1 MCACVGIMEGG
12 CEAVV
17 CLEAVKGGGSWRG
30 QVQVYTDNSV
40 LNVEVSV
47 SGDQQLSAARPG
59 LGQVVVSS
67 KAVEFSATP
76 VGGTGTAS
84 LGLTNPTVC
93 TNVTRTGM
101 YIVCILGSG
110 ESDPVAGHRGAV
122 VLLLVSECG
131 AAEPRADGHGGP
143 QLPPGRCWPPLRRR
157 VRVQPR
163 GARRPGDPRHRG
175 PGP

>member
-1 MCACVGIMEGG
+1 MEGG

-17 CLEAVKGGGSWRG
+17 CLEAVKDGGSWRG

-47 SGDQQLSAARPG
+47 TGDQQLSAARPG

-93 TNVTRTGM
+93 TNVTRSGM
-101 YIVCILGSG
+101 YIECILYIGF
-110 ESDPVAGHRGAV
+110 
-122 VLLLVSECG
+122 
-131 AAEPRADGHGGP
+131 
-143 QLPPGRCWPPLRRR
+143 RR
-157 VRVQPR
+157 V
-163 GARRPGDPRHRG
+163 
-175 PGP
+175 

>member
-1 MCACVGIMEGG
+1 MEGG

-17 CLEAVKGGGSWRG
+17 CLEAVKDGGSWRG

-59 LGQVVVSS
+59 LGQVVVSR

-93 TNVTRTGM
+93 TIVTRSGM
-101 YIVCILGSG
+101 YILWICIFIGF
-110 ESDPVAGHRGAV
+110 
-122 VLLLVSECG
+122 
-131 AAEPRADGHGGP
+131 
-143 QLPPGRCWPPLRRR
+143 RR
-157 VRVQPR
+157 V
-163 GARRPGDPRHRG
+163 
-175 PGP
+175 

>member
-1 MCACVGIMEGG
+1 MEGG

-93 TNVTRTGM
+93 TNVTRSGM
-101 YIVCILGSG
+101 YIECILYI
-110 ESDPVAGHRGAV
+110 VF
-122 VLLLVSECG
+122 
-131 AAEPRADGHGGP
+131 
-143 QLPPGRCWPPLRRR
+143 RR
-157 VRVQPR
+157 V
-163 GARRPGDPRHRG
+163 
-175 PGP
+175 